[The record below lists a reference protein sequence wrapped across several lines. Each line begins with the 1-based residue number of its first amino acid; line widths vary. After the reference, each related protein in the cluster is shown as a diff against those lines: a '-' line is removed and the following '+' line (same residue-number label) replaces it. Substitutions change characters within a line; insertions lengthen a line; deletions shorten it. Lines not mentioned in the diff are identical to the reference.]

1 MYKEPK
7 EEKMKK
13 EIPVFFSTDDNYIP
27 YLDVAISSLIA
38 NASEDFRYRIIVL
51 NTGLSKENTDL
62 VKKKES
68 SDFII
73 EFIDISDRLGNIK
86 SRFKDVYHFSLASY
100 YRLFIASLFP
110 EYDKVIYLDCDLVIL
125 GDISELYE
133 INIGENILA
142 AAPEQFVRSTAEFR
156 IYAERALGLN
166 PDFYVNSG
174 VLLMNL
180 DEFRKR
186 RIEDRFV
193 ELISKYDFDLLDPD
207 QAYLNYLCRGR
218 IHVLPNGWNKEPKP
232 TQCDGKKNIE
242 HYALYKK
249 PWQYNDVIDGE
260 YFWHYAEK
268 SPFYDIIRQ
277 RQDNFS
283 EAEMLKK
290 EETAREILEHALKIA
305 ASDNTFSKILK
316 T

>member
-1 MYKEPK
+1 M
-7 EEKMKK
+7 
-13 EIPVFFSTDDNYIP
+13 
-27 YLDVAISSLIA
+27 
-38 NASEDFRYRIIVL
+38 
-51 NTGLSKENTDL
+51 

-232 TQCDGKKNIE
+232 TQCDGKKNIV

>member
-1 MYKEPK
+1 
-7 EEKMKK
+7 MKK

-232 TQCDGKKNIE
+232 TQCDGKKNIV

>member
-1 MYKEPK
+1 
-7 EEKMKK
+7 MKK

-142 AAPEQFVRSTAEFR
+142 AAPEQFVRNTAEFR

-232 TQCDGKKNIE
+232 TQCDGKKNIV

>member
-1 MYKEPK
+1 
-7 EEKMKK
+7 MKK

-232 TQCDGKKNIE
+232 TQCDGKKNIV

-268 SPFYDIIRQ
+268 SPFYDIRRQ

>member
-1 MYKEPK
+1 
-7 EEKMKK
+7 MKK

-133 INIGENILA
+133 INIGENISKGTI
-142 AAPEQFVRSTAEFR
+142 APK
-156 IYAERALGLN
+156 
-166 PDFYVNSG
+166 
-174 VLLMNL
+174 M
-180 DEFRKR
+180 
-186 RIEDRFV
+186 
-193 ELISKYDFDLLDPD
+193 LISIFL
-207 QAYLNYLCRGR
+207 
-218 IHVLPNGWNKEPKP
+218 
-232 TQCDGKKNIE
+232 
-242 HYALYKK
+242 
-249 PWQYNDVIDGE
+249 
-260 YFWHYAEK
+260 
-268 SPFYDIIRQ
+268 S
-277 RQDNFS
+277 S
-283 EAEMLKK
+283 
-290 EETAREILEHALKIA
+290 
-305 ASDNTFSKILK
+305 
-316 T
+316 